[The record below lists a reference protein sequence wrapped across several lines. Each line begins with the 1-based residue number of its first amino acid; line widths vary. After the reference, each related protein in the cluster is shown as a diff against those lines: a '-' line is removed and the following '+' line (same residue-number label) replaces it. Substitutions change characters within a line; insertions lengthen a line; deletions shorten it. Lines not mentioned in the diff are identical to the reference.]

1 MNLNSTKINEK
12 DYCNQIIKQA
22 TKKYRKSYYLFV
34 FLNVSLILITATS
47 IILNLFALRYN
58 PFPDETM
65 IYFILLSCTSVVI
78 AFLTSVQTF
87 LSIKDQKQSLSN
99 NIDIKR
105 AMIVKIQ
112 NNEPIT
118 REEIDN
124 ILNTF

>member
-1 MNLNSTKINEK
+1 MNPNSTKINEK

-34 FLNVSLILITATS
+34 FLNVSLILITAAS